1 MDSIPDTKRYR
12 LTPIPLY
19 PAYAG
24 FYALSGDVAWF
35 DSTQGQTTYPA
46 YAGFNLGEREMTLS
60 EYIQEIKSL
69 ATDIIAESADSDVY
83 MTDMVDEYVDAHQW
97 IIYSCH
103 NIDVLKHSKNADYAC
118 SMGLL
123 GEVSHWDR
131 LLTVS
136 AYYAMRADIIDVM
149 QDICIGA

>member
-1 MDSIPDTKRYR
+1 
-12 LTPIPLY
+12 
-19 PAYAG
+19 
-24 FYALSGDVAWF
+24 
-35 DSTQGQTTYPA
+35 
-46 YAGFNLGEREMTLS
+46 MTLS

-83 MTDMVDEYVDAHQW
+83 MTDMVDDYVDSHQW
-97 IIYSCH
+97 IIYSRF
-103 NIDVLKHSKNADYAC
+103 NIDVLKHSENADYAC